1 MRPEKLLQCIKCG
14 GNSFSLR
21 YFCILIL
28 SVRAWSSFL
37 SLEIFGGSL
46 RLPKYLLD
54 RYSPYPRGITSSDC
68 TLQPFLYVS
77 LHFGAYLIIYFSS
90 DVSIWSLQKLINHM
104 WEETLTDVGLAITT
118 TRSSPWL
125 VLPTLG
131 DEPINREGLAP
142 QSG

>member
-28 SVRAWSSFL
+28 FVRAWSSFL

-54 RYSPYPRGITSSDC
+54 WHSPYPRGITSSDC

-77 LHFGAYLIIYFSS
+77 LHSGAYLIIYFSS